1 MKILLLLLA
10 LISQIAFGYTER
22 DVLRPILKDPLYNL
36 SKKSYKGNFIKLDKD
51 TYYDE
56 SIHMTTKRFETR
68 DLADIYFEEQLKT
81 LKGETFTVELENI
94 YIMVFGDLG
103 HTTLLSIYYA
113 NSNTTWVTKVT
124 NLHELSHFT
133 DVITALYHLDSE
145 SNFKHYRLK

>member
-1 MKILLLLLA
+1 MKVLLLLLA
-10 LISQIAFGYTER
+10 LISQLSFGYTER
-22 DVLRPILKDPLYNL
+22 DELRPILKDPLYNL
-36 SKKSYKGNFIKLDKD
+36 SKKSYKGNFIKLDKN
-51 TYYDE
+51 TYYDK
-56 SIHMTTKRFETR
+56 SIHMVTKRFEIR

-103 HTTLLSIYYA
+103 HTTLLSIHYA

-124 NLHELSHFT
+124 NLYELSHFT